1 MSKSVGFT
9 DFFYWFCRCT
19 GKNKTIGFT
28 FGSSDGITMDQS
40 STLHRLQIIWD
51 SDSDTEHSSGGK
63 PTVPKTSDPE
73 LTVGSTSSTERNV

>member
-1 MSKSVGFT
+1 
-9 DFFYWFCRCT
+9 
-19 GKNKTIGFT
+19 
-28 FGSSDGITMDQS
+28 MDQS

-63 PTVPKTSDPE
+63 PTVAKTSDPE